1 MGDDDLLPAERKV
14 LERLGHLPLDFRAM
28 GAVSNLFRA
37 SAAIRRHMESSILA
51 PDKLSWTSFVAMW
64 VLWVWGEMESRDLAA
79 AVGIS
84 RPTSTGV
91 VTTLEGRGW
100 VQRHKNPADGRMVR
114 VALTPGGE
122 RKIADLFPRFNAE
135 ERALTA
141 HLSADEQD
149 AMAAMLRSMLRTV
162 EPGSRGHLEG

>member
-1 MGDDDLLPAERKV
+1 
-14 LERLGHLPLDFRAM
+14 
-28 GAVSNLFRA
+28 
-37 SAAIRRHMESSILA
+37 
-51 PDKLSWTSFVAMW
+51 
-64 VLWVWGEMESRDLAA
+64 
-79 AVGIS
+79 
-84 RPTSTGV
+84 
-91 VTTLEGRGW
+91 
-100 VQRHKNPADGRMVR
+100 MVR

-162 EPGSRGHLEG
+162 EPGSRGELEG